1 MTKLKLNLISS
12 TYRKLQVNTVSSLN
26 LVLRYSFVYNA
37 MSSGR
42 PEFDDRVSKAACP
55 LSSPPLPPPRA
66 RGEDSEIKVA
76 GMLVVS
82 LKGVNHG
89 FCFHRC
95 SPVFTG

>member
-1 MTKLKLNLISS
+1 
-12 TYRKLQVNTVSSLN
+12 
-26 LVLRYSFVYNA
+26 

-55 LSSPPLPPPRA
+55 PPPPPPA
-66 RGEDSEIKVA
+66 RGEDFDIKMA

-89 FCFHRC
+89 F
-95 SPVFTG
+95 